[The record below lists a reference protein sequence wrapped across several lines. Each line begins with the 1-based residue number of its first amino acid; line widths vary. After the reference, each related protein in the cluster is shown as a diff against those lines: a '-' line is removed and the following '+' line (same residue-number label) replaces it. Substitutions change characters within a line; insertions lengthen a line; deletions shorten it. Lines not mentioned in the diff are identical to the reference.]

1 MGINR
6 NLVIRVLCILLAGA
20 IVPLVIA
27 RQEPTVWDAIYSPA
41 QADRGQALYT
51 KACASCHK
59 ANLVS
64 RGQTPSLSG
73 AGFLEKWDGQTLGDL
88 FEKMQTSMPADHPG
102 SLSREENAQILAFIL
117 RFNEFPSGEAELRS
131 DAEWLATVRF
141 KAAKSE

>member
-6 NLVIRVLCILLAGA
+6 NLALRVLCIFVGA
-20 IVPLVIA
+20 TIVPLVIA
-27 RQEPTVWDAIYSPA
+27 RQEPSVWDGIYSQA

-51 KACASCHK
+51 KACASCHR

-73 AGFLEKWDGQTLGDL
+73 SGFLEKWDGQTLGDL

-102 SLSREENAQILAFIL
+102 SLSREENAAVLAFIL
-117 RFNEFPSGEAELRS
+117 RFNEFPSGDTDLRT
-131 DAEWLATVRF
+131 DADWLATVRF
-141 KAAKSE
+141 KAAKSK